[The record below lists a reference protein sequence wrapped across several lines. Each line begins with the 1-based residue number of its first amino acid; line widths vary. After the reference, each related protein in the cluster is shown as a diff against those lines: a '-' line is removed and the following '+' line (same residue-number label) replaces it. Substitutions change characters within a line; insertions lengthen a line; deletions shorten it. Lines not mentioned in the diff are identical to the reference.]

1 MTSQMATGL
10 KLRSEVAKMDCW
22 DLSPLYASVEQFNQD
37 YEALADLL
45 PKIVEFKGRLGEEIQ
60 VLACLEL
67 KFSLVRKLYKLYT
80 WANLKQSEDLA
91 DEVGSSLLKRMQ
103 SLDAKFQELTA
114 FIDPEL
120 LSTPE
125 TQLVGY
131 VNKPEFA
138 FYRMYLKDLLN
149 QKQHILTDAEEAIL
163 AKAAMLWDG
172 PYQIF
177 SAFDNVDADFGEIE
191 LANGEVV
198 TVTHGNLAT
207 LLEHTDRNVRRDAYA
222 ACYQEYERHIHTLT
236 EVIAAEL
243 KQHRFIAEV
252 RKYKSALAASLID
265 DFVPE
270 SVYHN
275 LVSSV
280 RDLLPTFHQYIAKR
294 AVKLGLNKLNMWD
307 LRVPLFN
314 VEMRFSYEE
323 AVDLVLKACAP
334 MGEEY
339 VKALEAGLT
348 GGWVDRYENKGKR
361 SGAFSG
367 GCYDSWPYILL
378 NFDGS
383 LNDVYTLAHEA
394 GHSMHSYLANQ
405 NQPYGLADYPIFTAE
420 IASTV
425 CERLLTDYLLKIY
438 DGEERQYILQY
449 EIDAIRATFFR
460 QTMFAEFELKLS
472 EFVAKGTPIT
482 KELLLNEYEELNFTY
497 YGEAM
502 ARDNL
507 IRYEWARIPHFYYNF
522 YVYKYAT
529 GISAAYA
536 FSEQI
541 LAGNVEPYLALL
553 KAGGSD
559 EPLVLIRQAGVD
571 MQSPEFYQPLAERF
585 AELVGQID

>member
-1 MTSQMATGL
+1 
-10 KLRSEVAKMDCW
+10 
-22 DLSPLYASVEQFNQD
+22 
-37 YEALADLL
+37 
-45 PKIVEFKGRLGEEIQ
+45 
-60 VLACLEL
+60 
-67 KFSLVRKLYKLYT
+67 
-80 WANLKQSEDLA
+80 
-91 DEVGSSLLKRMQ
+91 
-103 SLDAKFQELTA
+103 
-114 FIDPEL
+114 
-120 LSTPE
+120 
-125 TQLVGY
+125 
-131 VNKPEFA
+131 
-138 FYRMYLKDLLN
+138 
-149 QKQHILTDAEEAIL
+149 
-163 AKAAMLWDG
+163 
-172 PYQIF
+172 
-177 SAFDNVDADFGEIE
+177 
-191 LANGEVV
+191 
-198 TVTHGNLAT
+198 
-207 LLEHTDRNVRRDAYA
+207 
-222 ACYQEYERHIHTLT
+222 
-236 EVIAAEL
+236 
-243 KQHRFIAEV
+243 
-252 RKYKSALAASLID
+252 
-265 DFVPE
+265 
-270 SVYHN
+270 
-275 LVSSV
+275 
-280 RDLLPTFHQYIAKR
+280 
-294 AVKLGLNKLNMWD
+294 
-307 LRVPLFN
+307 
-314 VEMRFSYEE
+314 
-323 AVDLVLKACAP
+323 
-334 MGEEY
+334 
-339 VKALEAGLT
+339 
-348 GGWVDRYENKGKR
+348 
-361 SGAFSG
+361 
-367 GCYDSWPYILL
+367 L

-438 DGEERQYILQY
+438 DGKERQYILQY

-541 LAGNVEPYLALL
+541 LAGNVEPYLSLL

-559 EPLVLIRQAGVD
+559 EPLILIKQAGVD